1 MSALAFSA
9 SPYPVLVSILNS
21 TLRHRLE
28 PAASQ
33 RHAQNSLLTNEHVLI
48 TYAASISK
56 CVKPFNVPYRRT
68 DIVETI
74 STQGCAIAWKTAANM
89 RCAIRCYPSVECFII
104 AAQLYIFKSAWIS
117 CSGL

>member
-1 MSALAFSA
+1 MSASAFSA

-28 PAASQ
+28 PAAAR
-33 RHAQNSLLTNEHVLI
+33 RHTQNSLLTNEHVLI

-56 CVKPFNVPYRRT
+56 CVKRFNVPYGRTDGRT

-74 STQGCAIAWKTAANM
+74 STQGCANKLN
-89 RCAIRCYPSVECFII
+89 
-104 AAQLYIFKSAWIS
+104 
-117 CSGL
+117 

>member
-1 MSALAFSA
+1 MSASAFSA

-33 RHAQNSLLTNEHVLI
+33 RHTQNSLLTNEHVLI

-56 CVKPFNVPYRRT
+56 CAKRFNVPYART

-74 STQGCAIAWKTAANM
+74 STQGCANKID
-89 RCAIRCYPSVECFII
+89 
-104 AAQLYIFKSAWIS
+104 
-117 CSGL
+117 